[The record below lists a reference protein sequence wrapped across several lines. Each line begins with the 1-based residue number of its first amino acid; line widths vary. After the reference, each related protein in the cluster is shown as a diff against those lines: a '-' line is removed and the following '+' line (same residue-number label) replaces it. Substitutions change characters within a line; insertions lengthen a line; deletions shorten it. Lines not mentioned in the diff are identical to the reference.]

1 MKFESS
7 WVSTGAFAELKY
19 AGMWKQALLPVKT
32 SYMCTLHL
40 RTKRAR
46 IFLLSISTARRGSLE
61 KCAAAVF
68 VSLSLYLSR
77 SFFAVLPFSRTPFPF
92 VRCTLAHCHTVRRK
106 QIFEGDACRNVSQ
119 LISCWRNM
127 VVIKRAFSLYGAH
140 SKTSGVAQSSS
151 GKVAVREYLTLM
163 CQLACGYSYR
173 TIMVFCIHIQWQMI
187 CVMQIFLM
195 KINLSVVNENSF
207 VLYKGWKFKAF

>member
-1 MKFESS
+1 MELESS

-19 AGMWKQALLPVKT
+19 AGMWKQALVPVKT

-61 KCAAAVF
+61 KCAAAIYL
-68 VSLSLYLSR
+68 SLSLCLLLCLVLFFVVFLTRPFLSSAMCLQR
-77 SFFAVLPFSRTPFPF
+77 
-92 VRCTLAHCHTVRRK
+92 AHCRTVRRK
-106 QIFEGDACRNVSQ
+106 QISEGDACRNVSQ

-163 CQLACGYSYR
+163 CQLACGYSY
-173 TIMVFCIHIQWQMI
+173 
-187 CVMQIFLM
+187 
-195 KINLSVVNENSF
+195 
-207 VLYKGWKFKAF
+207 